1 MNVDRLN
8 RYCVKLV
15 KRLNVVSRKGKILSK
30 IYKIYIWNNKYCY
43 RHWKIINVL
52 KIWYIVVYK
61 NLFYFSLLLVYK
73 SNTLSVYVSRIIS
86 RDTRR
91 KKIVFVWKYSK
102 LSLFFFLQS
111 RISLHPSRM
120 IDPTTVDLS
129 ESVRNAISVCCCL
142 SFHPCL
148 LLFSPFL
155 FFLILSI
162 LACLFPFCFVYFP
175 YKREISRGSR
185 IKRDNWKIVTGCSV
199 ILTRV
204 SINTI
209 H

>member
-1 MNVDRLN
+1 M
-8 RYCVKLV
+8 
-15 KRLNVVSRKGKILSK
+15 
-30 IYKIYIWNNKYCY
+30 
-43 RHWKIINVL
+43 
-52 KIWYIVVYK
+52 YK

-73 SNTLSVYVSRIIS
+73 SNTLCLRFTNYKSRYTQKKNCFRLKILKAIS
-86 RDTRR
+86 
-91 KKIVFVWKYSK
+91 
-102 LSLFFFLQS
+102 FFFLQS

-129 ESVRNAISVCCCL
+129 GSVRNAISVCCCL